1 MSSTRLL
8 VVGLGNPGPAYA
20 GNRHNI
26 GFMAAEAIARRHG
39 FAAFRARFQGEI
51 AEGTVAGRSILVLK
65 PMTYMN
71 ESGRSVG
78 AAARFY
84 KIPTEDI
91 LVFHDELDLATGK
104 LRCKDGGG
112 HAGHNGLRSLHGH
125 VGPGYQ
131 RVRLGI
137 GRPGDKAT
145 GDKPPGDKAPE
156 EKGRVVGHVLK
167 DFAKADEAWLDP
179 LLDAVAEQFPL
190 LVRGD
195 AGAFMSKV
203 ALATAPPK
211 PKRTDPPETPDRP
224 DTPVSGAPG
233 SSEDPRGV

>member
-1 MSSTRLL
+1 MPSTRLL

-39 FAAFRARFQGEI
+39 FGPFRARFQGEI
-51 AEGTVAGRSILVLK
+51 TEGTVAGRPILVLK

-91 LVFHDELDLATGK
+91 LVFHDELDLAAGK
-104 LRCKDGGG
+104 LRVKDGGG

-125 VGPGYQ
+125 VGPGFR

-137 GRPGDKAT
+137 GRPGDN
-145 GDKPPGDKAPE
+145 E
-156 EKGRVVGHVLK
+156 RVVGHVLK
-167 DFAKADEAWLDP
+167 DFAKADAAWLDP
-179 LLDAVAEQFPL
+179 LLGAVAEQFPL

-203 ALATAPPK
+203 ALAVNPPK
-211 PKRTDPPETPDRP
+211 PKRTDPPDTPDKP
-224 DTPVSGAPG
+224 DPGASG

>member
-1 MSSTRLL
+1 MPSTRLL

-20 GNRHNI
+20 GNRHNV

-39 FAAFRARFQGEI
+39 FGPFRARFQGEI
-51 AEGTVAGRSILVLK
+51 AEGTVAGRPILVLK

-91 LVFHDELDLATGK
+91 LVFHDELDLAAGK
-104 LRCKDGGG
+104 LRFKEGGG

-125 VGPGYQ
+125 VGPGYR

-137 GRPGDKAT
+137 GRPGDKA
-145 GDKPPGDKAPE
+145 PGDQS
-156 EKGRVVGHVLK
+156 RVVGHVLK
-167 DFAKADEAWLDP
+167 DFAKADAAWLDP
-179 LLDAVAEQFPL
+179 LLDAIAEQFPL

-203 ALATAPPK
+203 ALAVNPPK
-211 PKRTDPPETPDRP
+211 PKRTDPPDTP
-224 DTPVSGAPG
+224 DTPDPGTSG
-233 SSEDPRGV
+233 SSEDSRGV

>member
-1 MSSTRLL
+1 MPSTRLL

-39 FAAFRARFQGEI
+39 FGPFRSRFQGEI
-51 AEGTVAGRSILVLK
+51 AEGTVAGRPILVLK

-91 LVFHDELDLATGK
+91 LVFHDELDLAAGK
-104 LRCKDGGG
+104 LRFKDGGG
-112 HAGHNGLRSLHGH
+112 HAGHNGLKSLHGH
-125 VGPGYQ
+125 VGPGYR

-137 GRPGDKAT
+137 GRPGEKA
-145 GDKPPGDKAPE
+145 PGD
-156 EKGRVVGHVLK
+156 KGRVVGHVLK
-167 DFAKADEAWLDP
+167 DFAKADAAWLDP

-203 ALATAPPK
+203 ALAVNPPK
-211 PKRTDPPETPDRP
+211 PKRTGPPDPADSSDSPGSPDKR
-224 DTPVSGAPG
+224 DSRAPG
-233 SSEDPRGV
+233 SSDDPRGV

>member
-1 MSSTRLL
+1 MPSTRLL

-39 FAAFRARFQGEI
+39 FGAFRARFQGEI
-51 AEGTVAGRSILVLK
+51 AEGTVAGRPILVLK

-91 LVFHDELDLATGK
+91 LVFHDELDLAAGK
-104 LRCKDGGG
+104 LRFKDGGG
-112 HAGHNGLRSLHGH
+112 HAGHNGLKSLHGH
-125 VGPGYQ
+125 VGPGYR

-137 GRPGDKAT
+137 GRPGEKA
-145 GDKPPGDKAPE
+145 PGD
-156 EKGRVVGHVLK
+156 KGRVVGHVLK
-167 DFAKADEAWLDP
+167 DFAKADAAWLDP

-190 LVRGD
+190 LVRDD

-203 ALATAPPK
+203 ALAVNPPK
-211 PKRTDPPETPDRP
+211 PKRTGPPDPADSPDKR
-224 DTPVSGAPG
+224 DSRAPG
-233 SSEDPRGV
+233 SSDDPRGV

>member
-39 FAAFRARFQGEI
+39 FGAFRARFQGEI
-51 AEGTVAGRSILVLK
+51 AEGTVAGRPVLVLK

-104 LRCKDGGG
+104 LRFKDGGG

-125 VGPGYQ
+125 VGPGYR
-131 RVRLGI
+131 RVRLGV
-137 GRPGDKAT
+137 GRPGDK
-145 GDKPPGDKAPE
+145 E
-156 EKGRVVGHVLK
+156 RVVGHVLK
-167 DFAKADEAWLDP
+167 DFAKADAVWLDP

-211 PKRTDPPETPDRP
+211 PKRADPP
-224 DTPVSGAPG
+224 DTPDLPDTPDPGAPG

>member
-1 MSSTRLL
+1 MPSTRLL

-26 GFMAAEAIARRHG
+26 GFMAVDAIARRHG
-39 FAAFRARFQGEI
+39 FGAFRARFQGEI
-51 AEGTVAGRSILVLK
+51 AEGTVAGRPILLLE

-91 LVFHDELDLATGK
+91 VVFHDELDLAAGK
-104 LRCKDGGG
+104 LRVKDGGG

-125 VGPGYQ
+125 VGPGFR

-137 GRPGDKAT
+137 GRPGD
-145 GDKPPGDKAPE
+145 
-156 EKGRVVGHVLK
+156 RQQVVGHVLK
-167 DFAKADEAWLDP
+167 NFAKADAAWLDP

-190 LVRGD
+190 LVQGD

-203 ALATAPPK
+203 ALAMNPPK
-211 PKRTDPPETPDRP
+211 PKRADLADSETPPSP
-224 DTPVSGAPG
+224 D
-233 SSEDPRGV
+233 DPDGV

>member
-1 MSSTRLL
+1 MPSTRLL

-39 FAAFRARFQGEI
+39 FGPFRARFQGEI
-51 AEGTVAGRSILVLK
+51 AEGTVAGRPILVLK

-78 AAARFY
+78 AATRFY

-91 LVFHDELDLATGK
+91 LVFHDELDLAAGK

-125 VGPGYQ
+125 VGPGYR

-137 GRPGDKAT
+137 GHPG
-145 GDKPPGDKAPE
+145 

-167 DFAKADEAWLDP
+167 DFAKADAAWLDP
-179 LLDAVAEQFPL
+179 LLDAIAEQFPL
-190 LVRGD
+190 LVQGD
-195 AGAFMSKV
+195 SGAFMSKV
-203 ALATAPPK
+203 ALATSPPK
-211 PKRTDPPETPDRP
+211 PKRSAPSDPE
-224 DTPVSGAPG
+224 APP
-233 SSEDPRGV
+233 SPEDPDGV

>member
-1 MSSTRLL
+1 MPSTRLL

-26 GFMAAEAIARRHG
+26 GFMAVEAIARRHG
-39 FAAFRARFQGEI
+39 FASFRARFQGEI
-51 AEGTVAGRSILVLK
+51 AEGTVAGRPILLLE

-91 LVFHDELDLATGK
+91 VVFHDELDLAAGK
-104 LRCKDGGG
+104 LRVKDGGG

-125 VGPGYQ
+125 VGPGYR

-137 GRPGDKAT
+137 GRPGDKA
-145 GDKPPGDKAPE
+145 PGDKD
-156 EKGRVVGHVLK
+156 RVVGHVLK
-167 DFAKADEAWLDP
+167 DFAKADAAWLDP

-190 LVRGD
+190 LVGGD

-203 ALATAPPK
+203 ALATNPPK
-211 PKRTDPPETPDRP
+211 PKRIAPVPETPP
-224 DTPVSGAPG
+224 
-233 SSEDPRGV
+233 SSEDPDGV

>member
-26 GFMAAEAIARRHG
+26 GFMAVEAIARRHG
-39 FAAFRARFQGEI
+39 FASFRARFQGEI
-51 AEGTVAGRSILVLK
+51 AEGTVAGRPILLLE

-91 LVFHDELDLATGK
+91 VVFHDELDLAAGK
-104 LRCKDGGG
+104 LRVKDGGG

-125 VGPGYQ
+125 VGPGYR

-137 GRPGDKAT
+137 GRPCDKA
-145 GDKPPGDKAPE
+145 PGDKD
-156 EKGRVVGHVLK
+156 RVVGHVLK
-167 DFAKADEAWLDP
+167 DFAKEDAAWLDP

-190 LVRGD
+190 LVGGD
-195 AGAFMSKV
+195 VGAFMSKV
-203 ALATAPPK
+203 ALATNPPK
-211 PKRTDPPETPDRP
+211 PKRIAPDPETPP
-224 DTPVSGAPG
+224 
-233 SSEDPRGV
+233 SSEDPDGV

>member
-1 MSSTRLL
+1 MPSTRLL

-39 FAAFRARFQGEI
+39 FGPFRARFQGEI
-51 AEGTVAGRSILVLK
+51 AEGTLAGRPILVLK

-71 ESGRSVG
+71 ESGRSVA

-84 KIPTEDI
+84 RIPTEDI
-91 LVFHDELDLATGK
+91 LVFHDELDLAAGK
-104 LRCKDGGG
+104 LRFKDGGG

-125 VGPGYQ
+125 LGPGYR
-131 RVRLGI
+131 RVRLGV
-137 GRPGDKAT
+137 GRPGDK
-145 GDKPPGDKAPE
+145 E
-156 EKGRVVGHVLK
+156 RVVGHVLK
-167 DFAKADEAWLDP
+167 DFAKADAAWLEP
-179 LLDAVAEQFPL
+179 LLDAIAEQFPL

-203 ALATAPPK
+203 ALAVNPPK
-211 PKRTDPPETPDRP
+211 PKQTKPSDPPEP
-224 DTPVSGAPG
+224 APAG
-233 SSEDPRGV
+233 SSEDPHGV

>member
-1 MSSTRLL
+1 MPSTRLL

-39 FAAFRARFQGEI
+39 FGPFRARFQGEI
-51 AEGTVAGRSILVLK
+51 TEGTVAGRPILVLK

-91 LVFHDELDLATGK
+91 LVFHDELDLAAGK
-104 LRCKDGGG
+104 LRVKDGGG

-125 VGPGYQ
+125 VGPGFR

-137 GRPGDKAT
+137 GRPSDK
-145 GDKPPGDKAPE
+145 E
-156 EKGRVVGHVLK
+156 RVVGHVLK
-167 DFAKADEAWLDP
+167 DFAKADASWLDP
-179 LLDAVAEQFPL
+179 LLAAVAEQFPL

-203 ALATAPPK
+203 ALAVNPPK
-211 PKRTDPPETPDRP
+211 PKRTDPPDTPDKP
-224 DTPVSGAPG
+224 DPGASG

>member
-1 MSSTRLL
+1 MPSTRLL

-39 FAAFRARFQGEI
+39 FGPFRARFQGEI
-51 AEGTVAGRSILVLK
+51 AEGTVAGRPILVLK

-91 LVFHDELDLATGK
+91 LVLHDELDLAAGK
-104 LRCKDGGG
+104 LRFKDGGG

-125 VGPGYQ
+125 VGPGYR
-131 RVRLGI
+131 RVRLGV
-137 GRPGDKAT
+137 GRPGDK
-145 GDKPPGDKAPE
+145 E
-156 EKGRVVGHVLK
+156 RVVGHVLK
-167 DFAKADEAWLDP
+167 DFAKADAAWLDP
-179 LLDAVAEQFPL
+179 LLDAVAEQFPS

-203 ALATAPPK
+203 ALAVNPPK
-211 PKRTDPPETPDRP
+211 PKRTHPP
-224 DTPVSGAPG
+224 DTPEKPDPGTSG
-233 SSEDPRGV
+233 SSEDTRGV

>member
-1 MSSTRLL
+1 MPSTRLL

-26 GFMAAEAIARRHG
+26 GFMAAEAIVRRHG
-39 FAAFRARFQGEI
+39 FGPFRARFHGEI
-51 AEGTVAGRSILVLK
+51 AEGTVAGRPILVLK

-78 AAARFY
+78 VATRFY

-91 LVFHDELDLATGK
+91 LVFHDELDLAAGK

-125 VGPGYQ
+125 VGPGYR

-137 GRPGDKAT
+137 GRPRDKDPGDQ
-145 GDKPPGDKAPE
+145 GPGDKQQ
-156 EKGRVVGHVLK
+156 VVGHVLK
-167 DFAKADEAWLDP
+167 DFAKADAAWLDP
-179 LLDAVAEQFPL
+179 LLDAIAEQFPL
-190 LVRGD
+190 LVQGD
-195 AGAFMSKV
+195 SGAFMSKV
-203 ALATAPPK
+203 ALATNPPK
-211 PKRTDPPETPDRP
+211 PKQTKPSDMPETPDSA
-224 DTPVSGAPG
+224 TPG

>member
-39 FAAFRARFQGEI
+39 FGPFRARFQGEI
-51 AEGTVAGRSILVLK
+51 TDGTVAGRPILVLK

-91 LVFHDELDLATGK
+91 LVFHDELDLAAGK

-125 VGPGYQ
+125 VGPGYR

-137 GRPGDKAT
+137 GRPGDK
-145 GDKPPGDKAPE
+145 GPGDKQH
-156 EKGRVVGHVLK
+156 VVGHVLK
-167 DFAKADEAWLDP
+167 DFAKADAAWLDP
-179 LLDAVAEQFPL
+179 LLDAIAEQFPL

-195 AGAFMSKV
+195 AGTFMSKV
-203 ALATAPPK
+203 ALATNPPK
-211 PKRTDPPETPDRP
+211 PKRADPSGPPD
-224 DTPVSGAPG
+224 SGVPG
-233 SSEDPRGV
+233 SPEDPRGV